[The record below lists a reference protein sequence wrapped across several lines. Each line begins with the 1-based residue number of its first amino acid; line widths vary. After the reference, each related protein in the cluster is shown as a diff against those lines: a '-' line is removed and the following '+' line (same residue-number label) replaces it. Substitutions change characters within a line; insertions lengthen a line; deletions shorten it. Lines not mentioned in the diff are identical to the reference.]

1 MPLKTDLNVTPYYD
15 DFDPA
20 NNFQQVLAR
29 PGYAVQARELTQMQS
44 IMRHNIERL
53 GDFVLQEGSMVVPG
67 QLRLVRNYHY
77 LKIESSYGGETIEPL
92 QYKGAFITGQTT
104 GVKAQI
110 NHVEVGTTTDQPTF
124 YMRYAGV
131 GTDNV
136 TTVFAAGETLSC
148 SIAVTNGST
157 SYSADDVSLQ
167 VFETSPT
174 GQGTGVVIQDGVYYL
189 RGGFV
194 EVPEQTIML
203 DKYSVDSAN
212 GKVGFTITETV
223 VTPES
228 DTSLLDNAAG
238 TSNYAAKGAHR
249 LKVEAKLDS
258 IPLGSTEDSAFI
270 MLMEVRNGDSL
281 APVNRAALGTIIDT
295 LARRTYDESGDY
307 TVRPF
312 TMEVKESVTLN
323 ENIGVYNKSDIT
335 DTGGTASN
343 DLLSLK
349 VSPGKAYIRGYEI
362 EKLRNTFVDIP
373 KARDFLSVN
382 SGVTTYDVGNF
393 LTITNLYGTP
403 DISFISGETTPYK
416 QIDLFDL
423 ETATRGSSSGNRIGV
438 ARTRAIEYTSGT
450 VGSPTA
456 SYKIYMFDFRP
467 FTILTL
473 SGTPSPTL
481 EANHSTGGVQVKGV
495 TSKATGWVFADG
507 TGSGT
512 VLLTNVSGT
521 FQAGEKLTASDSAES
536 DQILEVSGNTDIT
549 LTRALTKSVSQVRQI
564 FMTDV
569 DSGQNFSADIVLDA
583 VPTTESY
590 TTLDGTNAKLD
601 NSGDNILAE
610 LDGIPLGLERAATG
624 GTGSSL
630 NQAQLKSAE
639 KNVSVFK
646 LPKTVIKTHLT
657 NTNAGVSDTSYY
669 LRKQFITTS
678 SSVGV
683 VTISAGTNEVFVSH
697 AEVDYVISILSAGA
711 GGTGQQGD
719 IVSASTGFSGGG
731 SSTVT
736 ITNNALFGNGA
747 KLKITATL
755 LKSSATAKTK
765 TTQLM
770 KQLKVAGAATAAYGT
785 RAGDKTISLGRADA
799 FKLVAVLD
807 SESSSADATTP
818 ILTLGTVIGNFT
830 KGELITGSISG
841 AQGRIVDTS
850 SPMKF
855 VKKRGTTV
863 QFNTSDTITGFSSLA
878 TAPVTAVTEGS
889 TNITSRY
896 ELDTGQRDNYYDI
909 SRIVLKPGQ
918 GDPLGRLLVIYDYLD
933 HGTGD
938 FFTVDSYTDVAD
950 QMTYEDIPNYS
961 ATKVDPDDPSPSGEY
976 DLQDVF
982 DIRPRA
988 EDIAGTS
995 TNLESVDQVTGNSFD
1010 FANRQFDGTGAST
1023 VNWIKPGSLIQSD
1036 FEYFIPYRGRV
1047 HMTKQGVIAFTSGIS
1062 AEQPNYPE
1070 EIKDTMQLAT
1080 IDIPAF
1086 TFTPQH
1092 CNIVM
1097 VKNRR
1102 YTMKDIGKLEQR
1114 LGHVE
1119 YYTSLNLLERDADS
1133 FQIQDANGLDRFKS
1147 GFVVDSFSG
1156 HSIGDVKHPD
1166 YKCSID
1172 MENNEL
1178 RPEYVAKG
1186 IKLEETATTD
1196 SARAAVGYQKTGDL
1210 LTLPYKEILFQEQPY
1225 ATRVERVTPLLHSTW
1240 TGHIDLVPEG
1250 DEWFETEFVP
1260 DLIINVEGNFDTFTA
1275 ANEDAVGTVWNA
1287 WSTVWG
1293 GTSQSTSSS
1302 QGTTFEIA
1310 GGGFAANI
1318 TTRTTQTT
1326 RGTSSRAGVQTS
1338 IVPQVDLE
1346 SQGTKVIQRAFI
1358 PFMRAVNIT
1367 FTGFGFYPNIRLY
1380 LFFDKANLNHMVTP
1394 LSGYT
1399 TDAADVSGVV
1409 AAESPLITTA
1419 SGEIKGILSIPDP
1432 KISGNPS
1439 FRTGEIEFRLTSSAT
1454 DVRSKDPETAGTT
1467 TFKAIGVLETEQETI
1482 IATRNARMVV
1492 NDVRQTTAVSSQTTQ
1507 MRVQQVAMCGCGGND
1522 PLAQTFIVSAN
1533 SEVSATAD
1541 VLGVARSSGRF
1552 LTSIDVFFSHKDENL
1567 PVWMEIH
1574 NTQNGYPG
1582 NKILPFA
1589 RVVKEPVDINLSQ
1602 DATVATKFTFPSPVF
1617 LLHEQEY
1624 AICLMSVT
1632 PEYKVFISRMG
1643 ETDIGG
1649 NRIVSKQPHTGTLF
1663 KGHNNRS
1670 WAPSMTED
1678 LKFQINVAQFETAAS
1693 GNVTL
1698 QNTTVP
1704 AKILKDNPLVFT
1716 HGNSALLIKHKNH
1729 GMYNTSNNV
1738 TISGVK
1744 SDAETTLASAM
1755 TSDATSL
1762 ALTNSTNFDDTT
1774 GKFAYD
1780 SSSQYWIKIDDEIM
1794 KYTVISGTAVS
1805 SITRAQNSTAATSH
1819 AAGATVE
1826 FYMLHKVPFIEINKT
1841 FTAIS
1846 NINMDTY
1853 TVTLSTSP
1861 TIVGDS
1867 NTATNGGEVVNATEN
1882 ASMDTI
1888 RPIISVMELAETT
1901 LSAKIRPTSSTSP
1914 SGVQSSFIPVAA
1926 GDAISIDVNANA
1938 YFDRPYMIA
1947 SEINESNELGGQKS
1961 TFFDFDLSSD
1971 NSDVSPVIDTER
1983 MTLVCAGNRLNKI
1996 DSESDVYP
2004 TNLYDAS
2011 TDPSGDD
2018 NSAIYLTRKVTLE
2031 NTATALKIFFQGH
2044 RHASAEIEVYFKIL
2058 RSDDASE
2065 FDDLSYEPFNVDGSP
2080 DVAVKS
2086 STTKGNFTEYLY
2098 TAGVTDDGLGTPL
2111 DNFISFQIKIVLKG
2125 TNTAEPP
2132 RIKDLRCIALA
2143 I

>member
-20 NNFQQVLAR
+20 DNFQQILAR

-44 IMRHNIERL
+44 IMRHNMERL
-53 GDFVLQEGSMVVPG
+53 GDFVLQEGAMVVPG

-77 LKIESSYGGETIEPL
+77 VRIETAYAGETIEPL

-110 NHVEVGTTTDQPTF
+110 NHVEVGTSTDQPTF
-124 YMRYAGV
+124 YMRYSGV
-131 GTDNV
+131 GTDN
-136 TTVFAAGETLSC
+136 TTSVFAAGETLSC

-157 SYSADDVSLQ
+157 SYSADDISLQ
-167 VFETSPT
+167 VFSTAAT
-174 GQGTGVVIQDGVYYL
+174 GTGTGAVIQSGVYYL

-203 DKYSVDSAN
+203 DKYRVNEAN

-228 DTSLLDNAAG
+228 DSSLLDNAAG

-249 LKVEAKLDS
+249 LKVEAILDS
-258 IPLGSTEDSAFI
+258 IPLGSTADSNFI

-295 LARRTYDESGDY
+295 LARRTFDESGDY

-323 ENIGVYNKSDIT
+323 ENVGVYDKGEIT
-335 DTGGTASN
+335 EQGGTASN
-343 DLLSLK
+343 DLLALK

-362 EKLRNTFVDIP
+362 ETLRNTFVDIP
-373 KARDFLSVN
+373 KARDFLNVN

-393 LTITNLYGTP
+393 LNITNLYGTP

-416 QIDLFDL
+416 QIDLFDT
-423 ETATRGSSSGNRIGV
+423 ETATRGSSSGTRIGV
-438 ARTRAIEYTSGT
+438 GRTRAIEYSSGT

-456 SYKIYMFDFRP
+456 TYKMYMFDFRP
-467 FTILTL
+467 FTFLTL

-481 EANHSTGGVQVKGV
+481 EVNHSSGGVQIKGV

-512 VLLTNVSGT
+512 VILTNVSGT
-521 FQAGEKLTASDSAES
+521 FTPGEKLTASDSAES
-536 DQILEVSGNTDIT
+536 DGIIETSGNVDIT
-549 LTRALTKSVSQVRQI
+549 LTRAITKNVSQVRQLH
-564 FMTDV
+564 MTDV
-569 DSGQNFSADIVLDA
+569 DSGQNFTADIVLDA
-583 VPTTESY
+583 LPTTESFVL
-590 TTLDGTNAKLD
+590 LDGTND
-601 NSGDNILAE
+601 VGSDVEDNIISE
-610 LDGIPLGLERAATG
+610 LDSLPLGLERAATG

-630 NQAQLKSAE
+630 AQAKLKFSE
-639 KNVSVFK
+639 KNISVFK
-646 LPKTVIKTHLT
+646 LPKKVIKTHLT

-669 LRKQFITTS
+669 LRKQFVTTS

-683 VTISAGTNEVFVSH
+683 VTISAGTNEVFQSH
-697 AEVDYVISILSAGA
+697 SEVDYVISILSSGA

-731 SSTVT
+731 TATVT
-736 ITNNALFGNGA
+736 ITNNAIFGNGA

-770 KQLKVAGAATAAYGT
+770 KQLKVAGATTAAYGT
-785 RAGDKTISLGRADA
+785 RAADKTISLGRADA

-818 ILTLGTVIGNFT
+818 ILTLGTVVGNFT

-841 AQGRIVDTS
+841 AQGRIIDTS

-863 QFNTSDTITGFSSLA
+863 QFTTADTITGFSSLA

-909 SRIVLKPGQ
+909 SRIVKKPGQ
-918 GDPLGRLLVIYDYLD
+918 GDPLGRLLVVYDYLD

-938 FFTVDSYTDVAD
+938 FFTVDSYVDVAD

-961 ATKVDPDDPSPSGEY
+961 ATKVDPDDPAPSGEY

-995 TNLESVDQVTGNSFD
+995 TNLESIDQVTGNSFD

-1023 VNWIKPGSLIQSD
+1023 VNWVKPGSLIQSD
-1036 FEYFIPYRGRV
+1036 FEYFIPYKGRV
-1047 HMTKQGVIAFTSGIS
+1047 HMTKQGVITFTSGIS

-1070 EIKDTMQLAT
+1070 EVKDTMQLST

-1086 TFTPQH
+1086 TFTPAD
-1092 CNIVM
+1092 IDITM

-1156 HSIGDVKHPD
+1156 HKIGDVKHPD
-1166 YKCSID
+1166 YKCAID

-1178 RPEYVAKG
+1178 RPQCVPKG
-1186 IKLEETATTD
+1186 VKLEESATTD
-1196 SARAAVGYQKTGDL
+1196 SARASVGYQKTGDL
-1210 LTLPYKEILFQEQPY
+1210 LTLPYEEILFQEQPY

-1240 TGHIDLVPEG
+1240 NGQIDLEPEG
-1250 DEWFETEFVP
+1250 DEWFETEKAP
-1260 DLIINVEGNFDTFTA
+1260 DLIINVDGNFDTFTA
-1275 ANEDAVGTVWNA
+1275 ANQDSVGTVWNA
-1287 WSTVWG
+1287 WSTVWSG
-1293 GTSQSTSSS
+1293 SSTSTSVSS
-1302 QGTTFEIA
+1302 QEAMTTV
-1310 GGGFAANI
+1310 
-1318 TTRTTQTT
+1318 TRTVTT
-1326 RGTSSRAGVQTS
+1326 ARGTSSRAGVQTS
-1338 IVPQVDLE
+1338 IVPQIDLE

-1380 LFFDKANLNHMVTP
+1380 LFFDKQNVNHLVTP

-1432 KISGNPS
+1432 KIDGNPS
-1439 FRTGEIEFRLTSSAT
+1439 FRTGEVEFRLTSSAT

-1467 TFKAIGVLETEQETI
+1467 TFKAVGVLETEQETI
-1482 IATRNARMVV
+1482 VATRNARMVTQ
-1492 NDVRQTTAVSSQTTQ
+1492 DVRQSIAVTSQTTQ
-1507 MRVQQVAMCGCGGND
+1507 MRVQQQDQCGCGGND

-1533 SEVSATAD
+1533 SEVGATAD

-1582 NKILPFA
+1582 TKILPFA
-1589 RVVKEPVDINLSQ
+1589 RVVKKPSEINLSQ
-1602 DATVATKFTFPSPVF
+1602 DATVATRFTFPSPVF

-1678 LKFQINVAQFETAAS
+1678 LKFQINVAKFNTGAS
-1693 GNVTL
+1693 GLVTL
-1698 QNTTVP
+1698 QNTTLP
-1704 AKILKDNPLVFT
+1704 AKTLRANPLVFT
-1716 HGNSALLIKHKNH
+1716 DASTALLVNHKNH
-1729 GMYNTSNNV
+1729 GMYNIANNV

-1744 SDAETTLASAM
+1744 SGAETTLAAAM

-1762 ALTNSTNFDDTT
+1762 TLTTSTDFDDTS
-1774 GKFAYD
+1774 GKFSYD

-1794 KYTVISGTAVS
+1794 KYTVISDTAVS

-1826 FYMLHKVPFIEINKT
+1826 LYMLHKVPFTEINKT
-1841 FTAIS
+1841 FTSIA
-1846 NINMDTY
+1846 NINIDSY
-1853 TVTLSTSP
+1853 TVALTTAP
-1861 TIVGDS
+1861 TISGDS
-1867 NTATNGGEVVNATEN
+1867 DTATNGGEFVLATEN
-1882 ASMDTI
+1882 ASMDTVK
-1888 RPIISVMELAETT
+1888 PIVSVMELAETT
-1901 LSAKIRPTSSTSP
+1901 LQAKIRPVSSTSP
-1914 SGVQSSFIPVAA
+1914 SGVQNSFIPVSNA
-1926 GDAISIDVNANA
+1926 DAITLDVNANA
-1938 YFDRPYMIA
+1938 NFDVPYMIA
-1947 SEINESNELGGQKS
+1947 SEINESNEIGGQKS
-1961 TFFDFDLSSD
+1961 TFMDFTLTS
-1971 NSDVSPVIDTER
+1971 NHSDVSPVIDTAR
-1983 MTLVCAGNRLNKI
+1983 MSLICAGNRLNKI
-1996 DSESDVYP
+1996 DQQSDVFP

-2018 NSAIYLTRKVTLE
+2018 NSAIYLTKKVTLE
-2031 NTATALKIFFQGH
+2031 NSATALKVFFQGH

-2065 FDDLSYEPFNVDGSP
+2065 FDDLSYEPFNSDGSP

-2086 STTKGNFTEYLY
+2086 STTKDNFTEYLY
-2098 TAGVTDDGLGTPL
+2098 TAGVTDDGTGTPL
-2111 DNFISFQIKIVLKG
+2111 DEFISFQIKIVLKG

-2132 RIKDLRCIALA
+2132 RIKELRCIALA